1 MNESII
7 EKIIEVYNSE
17 VKEIN
22 QLCDKI
28 SEIEIE
34 IAFMKDKLEK
44 LNNER
49 EIRFATRKKLEQII
63 IEIDNKRNDK
73 SMKKILPFCNYLD

>member
-22 QLCDKI
+22 HLCDKI

-63 IEIDNKRNDK
+63 IEIDNKRNGK
-73 SMKKILPFCNYLD
+73 HMNKILPFCNYVD